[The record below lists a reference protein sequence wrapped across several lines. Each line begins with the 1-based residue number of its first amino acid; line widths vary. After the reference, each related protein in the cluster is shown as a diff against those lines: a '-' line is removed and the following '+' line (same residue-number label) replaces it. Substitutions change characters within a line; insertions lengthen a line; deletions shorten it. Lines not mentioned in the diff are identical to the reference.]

1 MPLHELLLS
10 EITIKVFACMEKIG
24 FANASFEWPLRAK
37 PSSKCIQ
44 PSSKLKC
51 AFASRWLMANV
62 YAAFEMCIII
72 QKLFG
77 SSAQDYKTCALLA
90 QITRT
95 SKMILEI
102 QWPLLLLYTK
112 DIFNCSIQS
121 RDCSYL
127 VFLELMLSCSPFTLR

>member
-1 MPLHELLLS
+1 MNCFCLNLQLKYLHAW
-10 EITIKVFACMEKIG
+10 KKIG

-77 SSAQDYKTCALLA
+77 FSAQDYKTCALLA

-95 SKMILEI
+95 SKMILEK
-102 QWPLLLLYTK
+102 QSPLLLLYTR

-121 RDCSYL
+121 RDCLYL
-127 VFLELMLSCSPFTLR
+127 VFLELMLSCSPLTLR